1 MEERIKILL
10 VDDEENVRNAL
21 KRVLRREG
29 YDVLTAGSGAEGL
42 DVIQKFKP
50 DVVISDFL
58 MPEMNGIEFLKKTR
72 EMLPEMVRIILTAH
86 ADLQMALQSINE
98 AGVYRLLTKPWD
110 DVELKILLHQI
121 NEYITVIKE
130 NSRLKAIVKSQEE
143 ILKKLEDEHPGITA
157 VKRAKNGAIIIE

>member
-1 MEERIKILL
+1 
-10 VDDEENVRNAL
+10 
-21 KRVLRREG
+21 
-29 YDVLTAGSGAEGL
+29 
-42 DVIQKFKP
+42 
-50 DVVISDFL
+50 
-58 MPEMNGIEFLKKTR
+58 
-72 EMLPEMVRIILTAH
+72 MLPEMVRIILTAH

-110 DVELKILLHQI
+110 DVELKILLNQI